1 MIKQFHLALRFH
13 SNRGLTM
20 LTEFHNKISAH
31 SQHVLRV
38 GEHCTTEE
46 TTKQALILPLL
57 DILGFSA
64 YDPTKVRAEYT
75 ADLAG
80 VKNGERVDY
89 ALFCQSI
96 PVIFI
101 EAKSYNENL
110 NNHAPQLMRYFNASP
125 EVEFAVITNG
135 REWRFFTDLKNKN
148 VMDDKP
154 FLTIN
159 FEKLD
164 PTKIAKL
171 SRFCHDNFQADTLR
185 VLAEE
190 SAYLSMFTKTIS
202 SSLKEVDPDFVRF
215 VASHSNI
222 GRQLT
227 QKFIETITPLVKQA
241 VEKSV
246 SDMVVS
252 GLSSNSPSE
261 TLIPAN
267 NVSEQEV
274 SNDDSDVVADI
285 IDPNNSK
292 IITTINEQEAFNFTL
307 ILLGDNE
314 SLECKDTES
323 YFSVLYQGKTNR
335 WVYRYYDKQRAYI
348 TVPIELTE
356 QHKQEITR
364 AKLQYNGNTIYLERP
379 ENILRLG
386 SLLHDCLDYC
396 KNDENFRMKK
406 S

>member
-1 MIKQFHLALRFH
+1 
-13 SNRGLTM
+13 M
-20 LTEFHNKISAH
+20 LNEFHNKISAH
-31 SQHVLRV
+31 AQHVLRV

-101 EAKSYNENL
+101 EAKAYNENL

-164 PTKIAKL
+164 PTKITKL

-190 SAYLSMFTKTIS
+190 SAYLSLFTKTIS

-227 QKFIETITPLVKQA
+227 QKFIENVTPLVKQA
-241 VEKSV
+241 VEKAV

-252 GLSSNSPSE
+252 GLSNTPINNASITESNPPQESSE
-261 TLIPAN
+261 N
-267 NVSEQEV
+267 DEV
-274 SNDDSDVVADI
+274 GDI
-285 IDPNNSK
+285 IDPINSK
-292 IITTINEQEAFNFTL
+292 IITTINEQEAFNYTM
-307 ILLGDNE
+307 ILLGEDE
-314 SLECKDTES
+314 PLEWKDTES

-335 WVYRYYDKQRAYI
+335 WIYRYYDKNRPYI

-356 QHKQEITR
+356 EHRKEITR
-364 AKLQYNGNTIYLERP
+364 AKLQYNGNTIYIEQPL
-379 ENILRLG
+379 NLLKLG
-386 SLLHDCLDYC
+386 GLLYDCLSYC
-396 KNDENFRMKK
+396 KDDENFRVKK